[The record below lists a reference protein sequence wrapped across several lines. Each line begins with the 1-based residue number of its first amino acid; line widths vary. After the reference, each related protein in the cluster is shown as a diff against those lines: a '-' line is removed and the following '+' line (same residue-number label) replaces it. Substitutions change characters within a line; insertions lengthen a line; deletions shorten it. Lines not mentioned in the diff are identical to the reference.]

1 MKSSLIILIVLL
13 TSCGLLNAQENK
25 NSSGGNFIYPQFHE
39 NFSAEESWEI
49 HKQAYQKQLKAAGLS
64 ESEIQKK
71 LIDYENEKKLFI
83 EKVKKQSEEAALQ
96 RKEAEILRKQAE
108 EQRKQADILRKQ
120 AEEARKHAEIQRQQA
135 EVMRKQAEQ
144 ARNESALERV
154 KAEEQRKQAMA
165 QREIAEK
172 QREVAAEQREK
183 AEEMRKLAEIQRKK
197 AEEIRNSFENILS
210 KNLEISKSSTKI
222 DPITINIE
230 KKTTIYFSVH
240 SRLNSGNILIEIF
253 NPKGGKEAELSL
265 EHKQKSG
272 FIIADDFSKYT
283 NGSINKTIADAD
295 AGDWQIR
302 ITPKQ
307 SEGNVNIS
315 VGRYIKPATDE

>member
-120 AEEARKHAEIQRQQA
+120 AEIQRQQA
-135 EVMRKQAEQ
+135 EEMRKQAEQ
-144 ARNESALERV
+144 ARNESALERE

-165 QREIAEK
+165 QKEIAEK
-172 QREVAAEQREK
+172 QREVAAEQRK
-183 AEEMRKLAEIQRKK
+183 VAEEMRKLAEIQRKK
-197 AEEIRNSFENILS
+197 AEEIRNSFENILT

-272 FIIADDFSKYT
+272 VVIADDFSKYT

-295 AGDWQIR
+295 AGDWQIK